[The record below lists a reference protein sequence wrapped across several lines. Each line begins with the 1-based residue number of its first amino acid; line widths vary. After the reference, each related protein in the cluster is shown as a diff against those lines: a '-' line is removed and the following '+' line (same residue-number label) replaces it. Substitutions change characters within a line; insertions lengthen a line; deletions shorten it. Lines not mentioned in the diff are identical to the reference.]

1 MAATTATQTP
11 DRLDVSMSLPS
22 WTGIALFG
30 GGLFVFILTT
40 YLLRRYAK

>member
-1 MAATTATQTP
+1 MAATTTTQTP

-30 GGLFVFILTT
+30 GGIVVF
-40 YLLRRYAK
+40 LLVSFLLKKFSK